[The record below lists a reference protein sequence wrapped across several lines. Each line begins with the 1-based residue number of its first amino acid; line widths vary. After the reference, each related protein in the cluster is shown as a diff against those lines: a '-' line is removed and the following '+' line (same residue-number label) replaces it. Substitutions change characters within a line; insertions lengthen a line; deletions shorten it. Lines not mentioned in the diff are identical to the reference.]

1 MNVKIKLF
9 LSKMNAASSNKLTQR
24 FMTIRSY
31 INEKNFKLAVKI
43 VLGLVFIVSGISK
56 LIDPELLTIQLEG
69 FKFLNPFVIE
79 IIAYSLILFEMILGA
94 LILFKTNRKVLFT
107 TVVTLTVF
115 SLFLMYKIITH
126 DQSLCGCF
134 GNFILASNHQELT
147 QNLILLAMGVY
158 LI

>member
-1 MNVKIKLF
+1 
-9 LSKMNAASSNKLTQR
+9 MNAASSNKLTQR

>member
-79 IIAYSLILFEMILGA
+79 IIAYSLI
-94 LILFKTNRKVLFT
+94 VLFFLKLDKWH
-107 TVVTLTVF
+107 VEISCGF
-115 SLFLMYKIITH
+115 SDKLL
-126 DQSLCGCF
+126 
-134 GNFILASNHQELT
+134 
-147 QNLILLAMGVY
+147 NLGHPM
-158 LI
+158 

>member
-1 MNVKIKLF
+1 MTVK
-9 LSKMNAASSNKLTQR
+9 
-24 FMTIRSY
+24 SY
-31 INEKNFKLAVKI
+31 INEKNFKFAVKI

-56 LIDPELLTIQLEG
+56 LFAHDLLIIQLEG
-69 FKFLNPFVIE
+69 FKFLNPVAIE

-115 SLFLMYKIITH
+115 SLFLTYKILTN
-126 DQSLCGCF
+126 DPSTCGCF

-147 QNLILLAMGVY
+147 QDLVMLLGAIY
-158 LI
+158 LT